1 MAVDMAGSRREA
13 SGYNEGMWSLTTLS
27 FLVFS
32 LHAGLAGAAAEDPVA
47 EGLKALDA
55 AKYDVAAQCFTKAIE
70 ADPKD
75 YGSYFN
81 LALANTMLGKTAEAV
96 SGYQKVLELHPG
108 LYEAELNLGI
118 VLLDQKRA
126 AEALPYLDAAAVQK
140 PKEPRPRLYVA
151 RAQAASGDLDKARA
165 SFQMVLDLDPNSA
178 HAELGLGQVLA
189 RQNRLADADPH
200 FRRAAELNPAY
211 KDRLLELAGL
221 YEKAG
226 RAAEAIELYQQFPD
240 NVAARERLGRLLL
253 DSGRAA
259 DAIPHLEWA
268 VKQSPTSANRLAL
281 AQAYRQNKEPD
292 KALPLLA
299 DAVDAAPADL
309 DLRMAYARELRDLRR
324 FPQAADQFARVA
336 QAKPDSVQA
345 WNELAGVLV
354 MIENYPGALAALDR
368 VRALNAEIPGDY
380 FLRAMIFDRV
390 RDRKNAVAAYQKF
403 LSVSQGRFP
412 NEEFQ
417 ARQRIHI
424 LELELGKR

>member
-1 MAVDMAGSRREA
+1 
-13 SGYNEGMWSLTTLS
+13 
-27 FLVFS
+27 
-32 LHAGLAGAAAEDPVA
+32 
-47 EGLKALDA
+47 
-55 AKYDVAAQCFTKAIE
+55 
-70 ADPKD
+70 
-75 YGSYFN
+75 
-81 LALANTMLGKTAEAV
+81 
-96 SGYQKVLELHPG
+96 
-108 LYEAELNLGI
+108 
-118 VLLDQKRA
+118 
-126 AEALPYLDAAAVQK
+126 
-140 PKEPRPRLYVA
+140 
-151 RAQAASGDLDKARA
+151 
-165 SFQMVLDLDPNSA
+165 
-178 HAELGLGQVLA
+178 
-189 RQNRLADADPH
+189 
-200 FRRAAELNPAY
+200 
-211 KDRLLELAGL
+211 
-221 YEKAG
+221 
-226 RAAEAIELYQQFPD
+226 
-240 NVAARERLGRLLL
+240 
-253 DSGRAA
+253 
-259 DAIPHLEWA
+259 